1 MKLSAENPGE
11 GQCEL
16 AALFPTTIALIH
28 VNWVLD
34 HVFIQLENV
43 EEMRIGGFRH
53 LKLACIDTKAEVANL
68 RIYAN

>member
-1 MKLSAENPGE
+1 MKLSVENPGE

-34 HVFIQLENV
+34 HVF
-43 EEMRIGGFRH
+43 GFY
-53 LKLACIDTKAEVANL
+53 LARECRGDEDSGV
-68 RIYAN
+68 

>member
-34 HVFIQLENV
+34 HVFI
-43 EEMRIGGFRH
+43 
-53 LKLACIDTKAEVANL
+53 
-68 RIYAN
+68 